1 MTPWSKICVSQA
13 DCVLLVAAPGAS
25 PQVAAAMHTESS
37 PAPALHAC
45 SVGHART
52 MRLSQGAMQF

>member
-37 PAPALHAC
+37 VPSTCLAC
-45 SVGHART
+45 
-52 MRLSQGAMQF
+52 MQRWAC